1 MAAILPGAVPADS
14 RFRRRS
20 KRPFFGLIEMEQA
33 FQVSAPSPG
42 ARRTLWFPDF
52 RKKEVKFMATTG
64 ATRDDLGYKAEAV
77 GERATGAHD
86 ETKWALLTT
95 EFWAMLGLIVAVLIA
110 AAISDSLNDVR
121 AWTLVAVI
129 GTGYIVSRGIAKA
142 GTDHAPTHVRG
153 RR

>member
-1 MAAILPGAVPADS
+1 MATA
-14 RFRRRS
+14 
-20 KRPFFGLIEMEQA
+20 
-33 FQVSAPSPG
+33 G
-42 ARRTLWFPDF
+42 ARR
-52 RKKEVKFMATTG
+52 E
-64 ATRDDLGYKAEAV
+64 DLGPKAEAV
-77 GERATGAHD
+77 GERSTGAHD

-95 EFWAMLGLIVAVLIA
+95 EFWAMLGLVIAVLIA

-142 GTDHAPTHVRG
+142 GTGHLPTSLRG